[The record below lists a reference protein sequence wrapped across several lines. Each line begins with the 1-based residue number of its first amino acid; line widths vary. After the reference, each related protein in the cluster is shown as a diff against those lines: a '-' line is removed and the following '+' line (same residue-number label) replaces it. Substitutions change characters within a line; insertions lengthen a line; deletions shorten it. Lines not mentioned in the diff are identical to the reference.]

1 MILFKKSS
9 KAEIVKTVDPETFAQ
24 ALAKAINDGDIVNF
38 RFLFGPASPAR
49 PDNSQ
54 TFAMRKYAYLLPETT
69 EISTP
74 SFKEGLNCV
83 KAMEMWAHIQRELA
97 ANRPPQLPSELVQLL
112 GDNAVR
118 LDKYSSAAQAYELL
132 RIRAR
137 MQREVFT
144 QADIALDEG
153 DIVRGVRGY
162 LIAVGLGYD
171 YAAFPEPL
179 PATPDYQTRALVLHA
194 DYPEKAEDC
203 LGMQESESM
212 METALAY
219 LLLDA
224 EAAARLRGRSIDL
237 RVAFVRELV
246 RVRDPKWS
254 SFVERFCEGSRV
266 LQEVGAQ
273 IGGRVQA
280 SGLVH
285 EIREQ
290 QFGDLR
296 RIPALL
302 LGRTLDPGEWWQY
315 LKELAYE
322 HPAAVLFVAR
332 QEAAGTEILIPLHR
346 TDSPIAHALGAV
358 S

>member
-1 MILFKKSS
+1 MTLLSKRTKS
-9 KAEIVKTVDPETFAQ
+9 ETVKTVDPETLALT
-24 ALAKAINDGDIVNF
+24 LAKAINNGDIVNF

-49 PDNSQ
+49 PDSSQ
-54 TFAMRKYAYLLPETT
+54 HFDMRKYAYLLPESDETGSASFQECLKQVKKP
-69 EISTP
+69 EI
-74 SFKEGLNCV
+74 
-83 KAMEMWAHIQRELA
+83 WAHIQQELN
-97 ANRPPQLPSELVQLL
+97 ANRPPQLPSELVLTL
-112 GDNAVR
+112 ADNAVQR
-118 LDKYSSAAQAYELL
+118 DKCSSAAQAYELL

-144 QADIALDEG
+144 QADAALDAG

-179 PATPDYQTRALVLHA
+179 PATPDYQTRALILHS

-203 LGMQESESM
+203 LGMQDTEIM
-212 METALAY
+212 METALSY
-219 LLLDA
+219 LLLDV
-224 EAAARLRGRSIDL
+224 EAAARLRERSIDL
-237 RVAFVRELV
+237 RVAFIRELV
-246 RVRDPKWS
+246 RIRDPRWTA
-254 SFVERFCEGSRV
+254 FVERFHEGNQI

-273 IGGRVQA
+273 IGGRVQSRSLA
-280 SGLVH
+280 H

-290 QFGDLR
+290 QHGDLR

-332 QEAAGTEILIPLHR
+332 QEAGDTEILIPLHR
-346 TDSPIAHALGAV
+346 TDSPIAHALGVV

>member
-1 MILFKKSS
+1 MTLFRKSS
-9 KAEIVKTVDPETFAQ
+9 KVETVKTVDPETFAL
-24 ALAKAINDGDIVNF
+24 ALAKAVNDGDIVNF

-49 PDNSQ
+49 LDNTQ
-54 TFAMRKYAYLLPETT
+54 TFDMRKYAYLLPDSE
-69 EISTP
+69 EIATP
-74 SFKEGLNCV
+74 SFKECLIRV
-83 KAMEMWAHIQRELA
+83 KSLEIWGHIQRELA
-97 ANRPPQLPSELVQLL
+97 ANRPPQLPSDLVLVL
-112 GDNAVR
+112 ADNAVR
-118 LDKYSSAAQAYELL
+118 RDKYSSAAQAYELL

-137 MQREVFT
+137 MQREVFA
-144 QADIALDEG
+144 QADAALNEG
-153 DIVRGVRGY
+153 NIVRGVRGY

-179 PATPDYQTRALVLHA
+179 PATPDYQTRALILHA
-194 DYPEKAEDC
+194 DYPEKAEVC

-224 EAAARLRGRSIDL
+224 EAAARLRERSMDL

-254 SFVERFCEGSRV
+254 SFADRFREGCRV

-302 LGRTLDPGEWWQY
+302 LGRSLDPGEWWQY

-332 QEAAGTEILIPLHR
+332 QEAGGTEILIPLHR
-346 TDSPIAHALGAV
+346 TDSPLAHALGAV
-358 S
+358 